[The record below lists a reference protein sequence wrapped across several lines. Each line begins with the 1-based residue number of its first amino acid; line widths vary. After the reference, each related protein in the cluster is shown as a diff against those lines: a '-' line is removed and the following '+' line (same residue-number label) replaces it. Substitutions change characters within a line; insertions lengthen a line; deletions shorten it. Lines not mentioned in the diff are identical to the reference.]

1 MDFDRVDEYLKR
13 ELEKEKTYG
22 MSCRVMQG
30 YETVY
35 NKSFGFADK
44 ENQKKMQGNELYNL
58 YSMTKPLTCAAAL
71 QLFEQGYFLLNDPL
85 YEYIPELSFLCTVI

>member
-44 ENQKKMQGNELYNL
+44 ENQKK
-58 YSMTKPLTCAAAL
+58 
-71 QLFEQGYFLLNDPL
+71 
-85 YEYIPELSFLCTVI
+85 II

>member
-13 ELEKEKTYG
+13 ELEKEKTSG

-44 ENQKKMQGNELYNL
+44 ENQKK
-58 YSMTKPLTCAAAL
+58 
-71 QLFEQGYFLLNDPL
+71 
-85 YEYIPELSFLCTVI
+85 II